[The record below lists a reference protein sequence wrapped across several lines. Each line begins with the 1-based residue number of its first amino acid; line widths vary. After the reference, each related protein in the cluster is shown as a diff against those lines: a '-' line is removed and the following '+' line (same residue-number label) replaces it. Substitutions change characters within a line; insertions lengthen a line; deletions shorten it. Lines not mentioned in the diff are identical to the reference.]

1 MVLVLSSDD
10 KTKVQTGFCLRK
22 DHRLLT
28 PRAFAEVLDKRLSGR
43 SRYFRYSIAPNNLGI
58 PRLGITVSRK
68 VSKLAAQ
75 RNRIKRQ
82 LKEYFRHNRQKTCG
96 YDLVVMSIAGTADK
110 SNKEI
115 QNDLRQLW
123 SQLEKRL
130 SLS

>member
-1 MVLVLSSDD
+1 
-10 KTKVQTGFCLRK
+10 
-22 DHRLLT
+22 
-28 PRAFAEVLDKRLSGR
+28 
-43 SRYFRYSIAPNNLGI
+43 
-58 PRLGITVSRK
+58 VSRK
-68 VSKLAAQ
+68 VSSLAVQ

-82 LKEYFRHNRQKTCG
+82 VKEYFRHNGKNLRG
-96 YDLVVMSIAGTADK
+96 YDLVVMSIGGTADR